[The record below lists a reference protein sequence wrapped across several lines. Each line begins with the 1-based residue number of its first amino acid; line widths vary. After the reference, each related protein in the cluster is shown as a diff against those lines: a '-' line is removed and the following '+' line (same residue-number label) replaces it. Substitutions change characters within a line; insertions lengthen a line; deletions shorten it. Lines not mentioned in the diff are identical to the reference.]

1 MTPVRILYFVLRGL
15 TLCLGVL
22 LGLLLL
28 SAFVWVPFYAAEGY
42 TVQFQD
48 RIRGLI
54 GQILFFVA
62 IIIPFRW
69 TVTAPYFH
77 FRIAFNIIAAAW
89 LLNVDTMAYNAGL
102 TWQRFP
108 PSSWSAIVVAIIL
121 CVTLYI
127 RRRGHEQFDRNKTAV
142 PNKSLDA
149 SGGGVFRIMTGPAK
163 GE

>member
-1 MTPVRILYFVLRGL
+1 MTLVRILYLALRA
-15 TLCLGVL
+15 L
-22 LGLLLL
+22 LICVGILLAFLL
-28 SAFVWVPFYAAEGY
+28 VSTFVWVPFYAAEGY

-62 IIIPFRW
+62 IIVPYRW

-89 LLNVDTMAYNAGL
+89 ILIVDAMAYDAGL
-102 TWQRFP
+102 RWQQFP
-108 PSSWSAIVVAIIL
+108 PSSWSAIVVAVIL

-127 RRRGHEQFDRNKTAV
+127 RRAHKQFGRDETAV

-149 SGGGVFRIMTGPAK
+149 SGGSVFRIMIGSAMLD
-163 GE
+163 